1 MKFAM
6 IGTGGIGGFYAA
18 KLMSA
23 RHEVTLLARG
33 AHLQA
38 LQTCGLRVQHGEQSY
53 HFESVDCDD
62 TESFFASRD
71 SRQFDLIILAV
82 KAQASAGFADELG
95 RWYEHCGHNVPVIS
109 FQNGVDNEQLLA
121 ARLGDGLVLG
131 ALLIGV
137 GAHITSPGQ
146 IESTGPG
153 RVVMGVWPNEQSTP
167 SGPAISL
174 LSKLVPAFNAA
185 GFPAERTS
193 DIRQELWRKLI
204 INNGVNPLSALT
216 DLDTRS
222 LTTGEPFEPI
232 ALGLME
238 EVVAAARADGV
249 ELGEDAARGM
259 LTFMQEFD
267 AIKTSM
273 LVDKEKGRPLE
284 TDAISGAVLARA
296 AQLGIDVPYTR
307 CIHALLSLQETR
319 RHSPPQD

>member
-1 MKFAM
+1 MRFAM

-18 KLMSA
+18 KLLA
-23 RHEVTLLARG
+23 AGHDVTLVARG
-33 AHLQA
+33 EHLQV
-38 LQTCGLRVQHGEQSY
+38 LQEQGLQVRHGEQDY
-53 HFESVDCDD
+53 HFAQVDACDAAA
-62 TESFFASRD
+62 FFAERD

-82 KAQASAGFADELG
+82 KAQASETFARELAC
-95 RWYEHCGHNVPVIS
+95 WYAQCGVAVPVIS
-109 FQNGVDNEQLLA
+109 FQNGVDNEQRLA
-121 ARLGDGLVLG
+121 AHLGNDCVLG

-137 GAHITSPGQ
+137 GAHIVGPGR

-153 RVVMGVWPNEQSTP
+153 RVVMGVWPNDRDTP
-167 SGPAISL
+167 SGSAANLLPSL
-174 LSKLVPAFNAA
+174 TTLFIEA
-185 GFPAERTS
+185 GFPAEKTD

-216 DLDTRS
+216 GLDTRC

-232 ALGLME
+232 ALGLMQ

-249 ELGEDAARGM
+249 ELGGEAAADM
-259 LTFMQEFD
+259 LHFMQTFD

-296 AQLGIDVPYTR
+296 KTLGIDVPYTR
-307 CIHALLSLQETR
+307 CIHALLTLEESR
-319 RHSPPQD
+319 RHGVSGG